1 MGLKVTKNTV
11 LVTGGAGYIGSHA
24 CKALSAAG
32 FLPVTYDSLV
42 TGHEEAV
49 QWGPLEIGDTKDKNR
64 LTDVIGKYAP
74 SAVMHFAAFIA
85 GGESVADPGKYYDN
99 NIVGSLCL
107 LEAMRDHGLEK
118 MVFSSTAAV
127 YGEPST
133 PTIAENH
140 PKHPINPYGFSKY
153 AVEVMLNDFAV
164 AHNIRSVALRY
175 FNAAGADP
183 DGEIGEGHD
192 PETHLIPIVLEAAGG
207 RRNKVLI
214 FGDDYATPDGTCI
227 RDYIHVADLADAHVK
242 ALSYMDKQPGASAF
256 NLGNGEG
263 FSVREII
270 DMARRVTSRAIRT
283 EIAPAREG
291 DSAILV
297 ADFSLAAA
305 KLGWKPRYTSVED
318 QVSHAWDWLKKD
330 QDRDRFGFR

>member
-1 MGLKVTKNTV
+1 MTQKCV

-32 FLPVTYDSLV
+32 YLPVTYDSLV
-42 TGHEEAV
+42 TGHGEAV
-49 QWGPLEIGDTKDKNR
+49 KWGPLEVGDTRDESR
-64 LTDVIGKYAP
+64 LAEIIEKYAP

-85 GGESVADPGKYYDN
+85 VGESVTDPGKYYKN
-99 NIVGSLCL
+99 NISGSLCL
-107 LEAMRDHGLEK
+107 LEAMRAHGLDK
-118 MVFSSTAAV
+118 IVFSSTAAV

-133 PTIAENH
+133 STIAEDH

-153 AVEVMLNDFAV
+153 AVEVMLNDYAI
-164 AHNIRSVALRY
+164 AHDIRSVALRY

-207 RRNKVLI
+207 RRDKVLI
-214 FGDDYATPDGTCI
+214 YGDDYATPDGTCI

-242 ALSYMDKQPGASAF
+242 ALSYMDAQPGASAF
-256 NLGNGEG
+256 NLGNGRG
-263 FSVREII
+263 FSVREIV
-270 DMARRVTSRAIRT
+270 DMARRVTGREIKT

-305 KLGWKPRYTSVED
+305 KLGWQPRFTSVED
-318 QVSHAWDWLKKD
+318 QVGHAWNWFK
-330 QDRDRFGFR
+330 RDFPDAISA